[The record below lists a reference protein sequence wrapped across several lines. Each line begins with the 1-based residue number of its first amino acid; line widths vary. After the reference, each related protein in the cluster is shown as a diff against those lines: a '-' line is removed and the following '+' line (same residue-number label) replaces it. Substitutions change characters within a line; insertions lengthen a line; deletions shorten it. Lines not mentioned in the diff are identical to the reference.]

1 MNSKCNQMITN
12 IILSIIMNQIS
23 KQDWTELKLRE
34 ITAEKHLNK
43 VKVIFNRQL
52 SKWSKHKFKRS
63 SLTAVKYLPSG
74 ECKPNFLKSAMSNVI
89 YITFSK
95 TLRLLPQLKVW

>member
-12 IILSIIMNQIS
+12 IILSIIIIMNQIS

-43 VKVIFNRQL
+43 VKVIFNR
-52 SKWSKHKFKRS
+52 
-63 SLTAVKYLPSG
+63 
-74 ECKPNFLKSAMSNVI
+74 
-89 YITFSK
+89 
-95 TLRLLPQLKVW
+95 